1 MNTNTLDAHKQPQ
14 DPAKPWK
21 GYTIDEL
28 RYQQAYTAVRMQID
42 RQKLFSTVSQMRG
55 GMMSLKGTG
64 LLGRMLSNLSYVDYA
79 FMAFRIGRQEFRLF
93 RRR

>member
-1 MNTNTLDAHKQPQ
+1 MEKKTIDAHKQST
-14 DPAKPWK
+14 DPKPWK

-42 RQKLFSTVSQMRG
+42 RQKLMSTASQMKG
-55 GMMSLKGTG
+55 GMSTFKGAG
-64 LLGRMLSNLSYVDYA
+64 LIGRLLSNLSYIDYA
-79 FMAFRIGRQEFRLF
+79 FMAFRIGRQVFRLF

>member
-1 MNTNTLDAHKQPQ
+1 MNNNALDAHKQQQ

-42 RQKLFSTVSQMRG
+42 RQKLFSTASQMRG
-55 GMMSLKGTG
+55 GMMSFKGSG
-64 LLGRMLSNLSYVDYA
+64 IVGHLLSNLSYVDYA
-79 FMAFRIGRQEFRLF
+79 FMAFRIGRQVFRLF